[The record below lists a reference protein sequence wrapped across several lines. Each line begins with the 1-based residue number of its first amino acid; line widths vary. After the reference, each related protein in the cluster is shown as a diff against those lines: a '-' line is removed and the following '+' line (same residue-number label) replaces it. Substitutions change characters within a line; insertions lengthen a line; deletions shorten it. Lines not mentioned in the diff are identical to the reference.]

1 MAKFTVI
8 LERKTTNRINND
20 SLKSQIEFIVS
31 RSIHG
36 GNRKSWGWENVLYKP
51 SGPTNDGSQY
61 LYKVNLEFERKK
73 QTTPDKLNSELSVIN
88 EFLTKT
94 CTSAKFKPAWSISKL
109 TADWNKNFST
119 ETVENHTDVVDF
131 ERALTLDQIKI
142 PDVLIYGSDSEIESH
157 DAFKGIYGRAKHIR
171 IIASSIKR
179 MIVTKG
185 EKRNHILLYGL
196 PGCAKSHILMGW
208 MKILGSGGYFTINA
222 NSATKPG
229 IEKMFLTRF
238 KETGVPPICF
248 IEEIEKTAESVLSV
262 WLSVLDDRA
271 EVRKI
276 NFVNQEKTEA
286 KVLSIA
292 TANDK
297 ILFDRLHGG
306 RPGFPGALSSRF
318 TKQLYLPRP
327 DKDILR
333 RILLRD
339 VQLYGGK
346 ASWVEP
352 CLDIA
357 QELGTNDP
365 RIVLSLLDG
374 QDRLLDNSYKDDIVG
389 VFKAEENDV
398 WKAEEN
404 DEE

>member
-1 MAKFTVI
+1 MAKFSVV
-8 LERKTTNRINND
+8 LERKTTNRINPENI
-20 SLKSQIEFIVS
+20 KSQIEFIVTRAIS
-31 RSIHG
+31 G
-36 GNRKSWGWENVLYKP
+36 GNRKSWGWQNIVYKP
-51 SGPTNDGSQY
+51 EGPISKDNQY
-61 LYKVNLEFERKK
+61 LYKIKLEFDRKK
-73 QTTPDKLNSELSVIN
+73 EVSSDKLNSELVLIN
-88 EFLTKT
+88 EILIKSGA
-94 CTSAKFKPAWSISKL
+94 SAKFKPAWEVTNLSP
-109 TADWNKNFST
+109 DWNKNFST
-119 ETVENHTDVVDF
+119 EQKSESNSDVVDF

-142 PDVLIYGSDSEIESH
+142 PEVLIYGSDDEIESH
-157 DAFKGIYGRAKHIR
+157 EAFKGIYGRAKHIR
-171 IIASSIKR
+171 IIASSLKR
-179 MIVTKG
+179 MIVTNG
-185 EKRNHILLYGL
+185 QKRNHILLYGL

-208 MKILGSGGYFTINA
+208 MKILGNGGYFTINA

-238 KETGVPPICF
+238 RETGVPPVCF

-286 KVLSIA
+286 KVLYIA

-297 ILFDRLHGG
+297 VLFDRLHGG
-306 RPGFPGALSSRF
+306 RIGFPGALSSRF

-327 DKDILR
+327 DREILK

-346 ASWVEP
+346 SSWVEP
-352 CLDIA
+352 CLEIA

-374 QDRLLDNSYKDDIVG
+374 QDRLLDNSYKEDIVG
-389 VFKAEENDV
+389 VFKGEENDV
-398 WKAEEN
+398 WKAEEP
-404 DEE
+404 E